1 MKNIIFLFSLL
12 IFSYTNTF
20 SQSKPVK
27 SPRIQPTDQK
37 VEGMGKNVKDK
48 ALSLLKILDLNK
60 DKNLSVEELS
70 SASLIIKN
78 LIKNIEETGKIKLVD
93 IQKAIA
99 SQVELN
105 SGPSNVR
112 RPIAKKRSGGNSN
125 NVSSSRPSLLRPASR
140 PSSTTRSSRLSARK
154 SKATR
159 RVAPNSKSNVKVQEP
174 RVPIASGSLKVNTNL
189 SDNKPVSA
197 KRPNKKV
204 NSAQTRGKVDKKSL
218 TSDLKE
224 LRDLVKSGV
233 ENKTWNEDQDK
244 LKTATEFLKNIQK
257 LAISIR
263 SGNSKP
269 VVSEMEKIRNNLIN

>member
-1 MKNIIFLFSLL
+1 MKNIILLFSLL

-27 SPRIQPTDQK
+27 SPRIKPTDQK

-48 ALSLLKILDLNK
+48 ALSLLTTLDMNK

-70 SASLIIKN
+70 SASLIINN
-78 LIKNIEETGKIKLVD
+78 LTKNIEETGKINLVD

-99 SQVELN
+99 SQTKLN
-105 SGPSNVR
+105 NISSNGR
-112 RPIAKKRSGGNSN
+112 RPIAKKRSGGNPN

-140 PSSTTRSSRLSARK
+140 PPSTTRSSRLSARK

-159 RVAPNSKSNVKVQEP
+159 RVAPNSKSYVKVQKP

-197 KRPNKKV
+197 KRLYKKV
-204 NSAQTRGKVDKKSL
+204 NTAQARGKVDKKSL
-218 TSDLKE
+218 TSNLKE
-224 LRDLVKSGV
+224 LRDLVKTGV

-257 LAISIR
+257 FARSIR

-269 VVSEMEKIRNNLIN
+269 VVSEMEKIRNNLFN